1 MDLSSGLKD
10 TTIKN
15 GMRKKG
21 RMAMLQLKSVVVTQA
36 HIDNMFDTSWFTH
49 SQIFD
54 DVLLVSNKSTN
65 CIVLKTTEGLILIDA
80 IFPKK
85 EMFDA
90 IVAAIEET
98 GWNPAE
104 IKKFVITHG
113 HFDHCGCGKWV
124 KEAFHPETYMSKI
137 DYDFWAETPFFP
149 DKPETWKDFDV
160 EHFVGDGDSI
170 TLGDKTIQ
178 VYFTPGHTPGG
189 LSFIFP
195 VTDLGVRHMAALWGG
210 TNPPNSIKDILT
222 YFKSLDYFMEQAER
236 NHVDVAISNHPFI
249 DNSFEKME
257 FANKRLSHMP
267 NVYILGEAGYRHY
280 AQIFKNMCYARMEN
294 M

>member
-1 MDLSSGLKD
+1 
-10 TTIKN
+10 
-15 GMRKKG
+15 
-21 RMAMLQLKSVVVTQA
+21 MLNLKSVVVTQK
-36 HIDNMFDTSWFTH
+36 HIDNMFDTSWFVH

-80 IFPKK
+80 IFPKE
-85 EMFDA
+85 EMFHA
-90 IVAAIEET
+90 IVEAIEDI
-98 GWNPAE
+98 GWNPNH

-113 HFDHCGCGKWV
+113 HFDHCGCGKWIID
-124 KEAFHPETYMSKI
+124 AFHPQTYMSKI
-137 DYDFWAETPFFP
+137 DYDFWADCPFFP

-160 EHFVGDGDSI
+160 DNFIDDGDKI
-170 TLGDKTIQ
+170 VLGDKTID

-195 VTDLGVRHMAALWGG
+195 VTDLGIAHTAALWGG
-210 TNPPNSIKDILT
+210 TNPPNSLKDVLT
-222 YFKSLDYFMEQAER
+222 YFKSLDYFLEQTER
-236 NHVDVAISNHPFI
+236 KQVDVAISNHPFI

-267 NVYILGEAGYRHY
+267 NTYIIGENGYRHY
-280 AQIFKNMCYARMEN
+280 SQLFRNMCYARMEN

>member
-1 MDLSSGLKD
+1 MNGIKKDMEGKFMLDLR
-10 TTIKN
+10 T
-15 GMRKKG
+15 
-21 RMAMLQLKSVVVTQA
+21 VVVTQQ

-90 IVAAIEET
+90 IVSAIKAI
-98 GWNPAE
+98 GWDPAQ

-113 HFDHCGCGKWV
+113 HFDHCGCGKWIID
-124 KEAFHPETYMSKI
+124 AFHPQTYMSKI
-137 DYDFWAETPFFP
+137 DYDFWSEHPFFP
-149 DKPETWKDFDV
+149 DKKETWKDFDV
-160 EHFVGDGDSI
+160 DNFVGDGDSI
-170 TLGDKTIQ
+170 TLGDKTID

-195 VTDLGVRHMAALWGG
+195 VTDLGVRHTAALWGG
-210 TNPPNSIKDILT
+210 TNPPNNIKDILT

-236 NHVDVAISNHPFI
+236 KNVDVAISNHPFI
-249 DNSFEKME
+249 DNSFQKME
-257 FANKRLSHMP
+257 FANARLSHMP
-267 NVYILGEAGYRHY
+267 NVYIIGTDGYRHY
-280 AQIFKNMCYARMEN
+280 SQIFKNMCYARMEN